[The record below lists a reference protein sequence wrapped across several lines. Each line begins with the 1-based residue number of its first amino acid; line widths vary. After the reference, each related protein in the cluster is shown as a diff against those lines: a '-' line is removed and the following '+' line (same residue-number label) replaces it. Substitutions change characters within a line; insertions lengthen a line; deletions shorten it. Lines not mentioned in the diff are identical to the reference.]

1 MPGHSAGRGCQGLQ
15 AHLHRGE
22 VVVRVLPGD
31 EKVSVNRA
39 APGLGQTAKFWR
51 LMKDGK
57 PRTIQ
62 QIHAVVGS
70 CRLNSRVAEARK
82 RFNAEIA
89 CWYADGTYVYQVLG
103 SVSDSQPQAQGSS
116 ASARQVSEPAG
127 AAVSEVPYGSDTRP
141 EQLALIDATRDALN
155 ETPHGAVVVGSM
167 LDRVDEA
174 YASRLADR
182 LRAEDSHR
190 RLRVVPGAYRCE
202 PDERG
207 GAA

>member
-1 MPGHSAGRGCQGLQ
+1 M
-15 AHLHRGE
+15 
-22 VVVRVLPGD
+22 
-31 EKVSVNRA
+31 NRA
-39 APGLGQTAKFWR
+39 APGLGQTSKFWR
-51 LMKDGK
+51 LMKDGR

-62 QIHAVVGS
+62 EIHAIIGS

-82 RFNAEIA
+82 RFNVEIA

-127 AAVSEVPYGSDTRP
+127 AAVSEAPYGSDTRP

-155 ETPHGAVVVGSM
+155 EAPPSSAVVVGSM

-182 LRAEDSHR
+182 LRAEDAHR
-190 RLRVVPGAYRCE
+190 RASRPLRVVR
-202 PDERG
+202 DED
-207 GAA
+207 AA